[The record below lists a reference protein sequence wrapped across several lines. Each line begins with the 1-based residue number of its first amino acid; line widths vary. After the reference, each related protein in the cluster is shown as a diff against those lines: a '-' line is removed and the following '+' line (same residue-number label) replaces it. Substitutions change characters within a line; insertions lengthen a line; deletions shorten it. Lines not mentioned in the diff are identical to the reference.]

1 MLRGTVRSSTPD
13 GRPVSEA
20 RVTLLDPAGDVVGI
34 ALTAEDGSYAFTGL
48 ESRPPSSLR
57 DTRPGPHPS
66 PWMRPDR
73 TPLI

>member
-48 ESRPPSSLR
+48 EADHRR
-57 DTRPGPHPS
+57 RCGIPGPGRIPHPGCG
-66 PWMRPDR
+66 R
-73 TPLI
+73 TGRL